1 MAVAIATAIAMQVT
15 KQISRIK
22 SIFTKVS
29 LPPDMTSASAGFGAP
44 TLATPISQACTAN
57 QFLEDAYAYWCEQI
71 GEEQRTH
78 RKQWEFCYI
87 AQALSLAGA
96 LSPGRRGLGFGVGAE
111 PLGALFAARGAEIVG
126 TDLEP
131 ERAHSDG
138 WIETDQHASGK
149 HAMNDRGICPAERFE
164 RNVSFRFVDM
174 NDIPADIGQFDF
186 CWSAC
191 AFEHLGS
198 IQKGHEFILNTAC
211 LLKPGGVGV
220 HTTEL
225 NCSSNDET
233 LSSGSTVIFRK
244 RDFEA
249 MIADLTKMGFEVA
262 VNWHLGDQPL
272 DYHVDMPPYS
282 KDKHLKLQLDR
293 WVSTSFGLIVRKPL

>member
-1 MAVAIATAIAMQVT
+1 M
-15 KQISRIK
+15 K
-22 SIFTKVS
+22 SIFTKPSVPVA
-29 LPPDMTSASAGFGAP
+29 LTSASVAIGPP
-44 TLATPISQACTAN
+44 TLAKPVSQACTAN
-57 QFLEDAYAYWCEQI
+57 QFLEDAYAYWCEQLFE
-71 GEEQRTH
+71 GQRMH

-96 LSPGRRGLGFGVGAE
+96 LSPGRCGVGFGVGAE
-111 PLGALFAARGAEIVG
+111 PLGALFAARGAKIVG

-131 ERAHSDG
+131 EQAKSDG
-138 WIETDQHASGK
+138 WIDTDQHASGK
-149 HAMNDRGICPAERFE
+149 HAMNDRGICPADRFE
-164 RNVSFRFVDM
+164 RNVSFRFADM
-174 NDIPADIGQFDF
+174 NDIPAEIGHFDF

-198 IQKGHEFILNTAC
+198 ISNGHDFILNTAR
-211 LLKPGGVGV
+211 LLKPGGTSV

-233 LSSGSTVIFRK
+233 LSSGSTVLFRR

-249 MIADLTKMGFEVA
+249 MAADLTKMGFEVA
-262 VNWHLGDQPL
+262 FNWDLGDQPL

-282 KDKHLKLQLDR
+282 EDKHLKLQLDR
-293 WVSTSFGLIVRKPL
+293 WVSTSFGLIIRKPL

>member
-1 MAVAIATAIAMQVT
+1 M
-15 KQISRIK
+15 K
-22 SIFTKVS
+22 SIFTRTPLSFALTPEPAK
-29 LPPDMTSASAGFGAP
+29 LGAP
-44 TLATPISQACTAN
+44 TLTHPVSQACTAS
-57 QFLEDAYAYWCEQI
+57 QFLEDAYSYWCGQI
-71 GEEQRTH
+71 GEEPRTH

-87 AQALSLAGA
+87 AQALSLAGM

-111 PLGALFAARGAEIVG
+111 PLGALFAARGATIVG

-131 ERAHSDG
+131 VQAQAGG

-149 HAMNDRGICPAERFE
+149 HAMNDRGICPADQFE
-164 RNVSFRFVDM
+164 SNVSFRFVDM
-174 NDIPADIGQFDF
+174 NDIPAEFGQFDF

-198 IQKGHEFILNTAC
+198 ISRGHDFILNAAR
-211 LLKPGGVGV
+211 LLKPGGISV

-233 LSSGSTVIFRK
+233 LSSGSTVLFRK

-249 MIADLTKMGFEVA
+249 MIADLTKMGLEVDT
-262 VNWHLGDQPL
+262 NWDLGDHPL

-282 KDKHLKLQLDR
+282 MDNHLKLQLDR
-293 WVSTSFGLIVRKPL
+293 WVSTSFGLIARRPL